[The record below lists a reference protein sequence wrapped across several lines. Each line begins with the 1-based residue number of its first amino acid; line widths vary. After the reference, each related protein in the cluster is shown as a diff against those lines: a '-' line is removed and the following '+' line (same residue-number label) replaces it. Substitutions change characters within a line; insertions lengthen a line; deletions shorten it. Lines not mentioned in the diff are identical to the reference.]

1 MLAQSAST
9 FKKHTKLCLVAG
21 ATAVIVTFAAQPQP
35 ARADLT
41 TAVAQ
46 VTTAMG
52 MLSSIA
58 ETGVG
63 IVIVPF
69 GIGFALKIAKTIKK
83 KSKAKS
89 RFKAA

>member
-35 ARADLT
+35 ARADLAA
-41 TAVAQ
+41 AVTQ
-46 VTTAMG
+46 VNTAMT
-52 MLSSIA
+52 MLATIA

-69 GIGFALKIAKTIKK
+69 GIGFALKIASHVLRAGT
-83 KSKAKS
+83 
-89 RFKAA
+89 